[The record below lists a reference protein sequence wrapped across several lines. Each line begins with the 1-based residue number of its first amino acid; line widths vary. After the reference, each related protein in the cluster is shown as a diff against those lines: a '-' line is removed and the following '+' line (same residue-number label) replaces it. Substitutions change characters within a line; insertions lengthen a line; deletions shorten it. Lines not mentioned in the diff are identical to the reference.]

1 MEEIQDQK
9 PKNNEFDDITGVLKE
24 DVEHEA
30 VINSLNQV
38 MTQANNFKIMQN
50 TPGWSQIET
59 FIKKQT
65 EEMLISLKLEENFE
79 KIRRLQALI
88 IAFESVLNIIELSC
102 LEAEKAK
109 IELDKLIG
117 PEN

>member
-1 MEEIQDQK
+1 MEEIQEQTQK
-9 PKNNEFDDITGVLKE
+9 NDFDDITGALKE
-24 DVEHEA
+24 DIEHEA
-30 VINSLNQV
+30 VVNGLNQV
-38 MTQANNFKIMQN
+38 ITQANNFKIMQN
-50 TPGWSQIET
+50 TAGWAQIES